1 MSVTKAPTEF
11 LIKHF
16 LKATP
21 TYRPIDRHNP
31 EKINRNTVCLL
42 DFASTHE
49 ESYSPLPKLGVLFK
63 MEGLK
68 SKECKHSSQDQTD
81 CEFHSN

>member
-1 MSVTKAPTEF
+1 MSVTKTPTDF
-11 LIKHF
+11 VIMHF

-21 TYRPIDRHNP
+21 TYRLVDRHNP
-31 EKINRNTVCLL
+31 EKIVRNTICLL

-68 SKECKHSSQDQTD
+68 SKGFKHSLQDQTD